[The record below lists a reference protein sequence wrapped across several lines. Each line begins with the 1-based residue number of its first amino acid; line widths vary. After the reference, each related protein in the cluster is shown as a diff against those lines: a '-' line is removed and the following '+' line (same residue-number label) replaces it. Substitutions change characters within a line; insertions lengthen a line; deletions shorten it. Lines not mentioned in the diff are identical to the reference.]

1 MSARNTLTPK
11 QRRRARKH
19 HHRDLNR
26 RWAEL
31 RPTIRERT
39 GPTAGRTALV
49 SAKWDERVNVA
60 ERVWRALTPAQRD
73 AFEVLL
79 PDWTGTLTQVF
90 ETVRRVA

>member
-1 MSARNTLTPK
+1 
-11 QRRRARKH
+11 
-19 HHRDLNR
+19 
-26 RWAEL
+26 
-31 RPTIRERT
+31 
-39 GPTAGRTALV
+39 V